1 MSKSIYMINPAADF
15 PTYYGAEAFE
25 RWGFGPVMSIADL
38 ATTTVAALAPNDFT
52 VDLCENYI
60 SAIDYE
66 TPADFVAITGKVGQ
80 WRTARAI
87 AREFRRRGKVVI
99 MGGPFASLTPQVVR
113 PHCDILVR
121 GEIEEIAAD
130 LFSDLRADH
139 WKEEYVG
146 TQPDLKLSP
155 TPRWDLYPHDRTI
168 LGTVQT
174 SRGCPYECEF
184 CDVIQ
189 YLGRKQRH
197 KAPAQVLAELDQ
209 LYRYGYRNVLLSD
222 DNFTVFRHRA
232 KELLAALRDW
242 NNRQERGRVKFL
254 TQVSIDAADDDEMLR
269 LCVEAGLTMVFIGIE
284 TPNLDSH
291 REMKKRQNLRGNLL
305 DKVNHVISYGIEI
318 NGGMIVGF
326 DSDGLDIFERQLDF
340 AMSTG
345 IPIYTLGALN
355 APAATPLHDR
365 MKRDGRLVD
374 EAYVIGSPFVTN
386 IIPKRMT
393 TEELSRGIQWLGNQL
408 YAPAAFGERV
418 MRFIDQHPR
427 VANTPWARP
436 RPVDLKLLKVARQI
450 PQLGLEEERMWSRV
464 TKAIAD
470 KPETA
475 NAVMSILFRYMQI
488 RFIYEHGDFWDPG
501 LISSASPDPVRAPA
515 QTLVEMSNWYA

>member
-1 MSKSIYMINPAADF
+1 MKKSIYLINPAADF
-15 PTYYGAEAFE
+15 PTYYGAEAVE
-25 RWGFGPVMSIADL
+25 RWGFGPAMSVADL
-38 ATTTVAALAPNDFT
+38 ATTTVAALAPSGFA
-52 VDLCENYI
+52 VELCENYV
-60 SAIDYE
+60 SPVDYD

-80 WRTARAI
+80 WQTARAI
-87 AREFRRRGKVVI
+87 AQEFRRRGKVVI

-130 LFSDLRADH
+130 LFSDLAADR
-139 WKEEYVG
+139 WKDEYIG
-146 TQPDLKLSP
+146 TQPELKLSP
-155 TPRWDLYPHDRTI
+155 APRWDLYPHDKTI

-197 KAPAQVLAELDQ
+197 KAVEQVLSELDQ
-209 LYRYGYRNVLLSD
+209 LYRYGYRNILLSD

-254 TQVSIDAADDDEMLR
+254 TQVSIDVADDDEMLKM
-269 LCVEAGLTMVFIGIE
+269 CVEAGLTMVFIGIE

-326 DSDGLDIFERQLDF
+326 DSDGPDIFDRQFEF

-345 IPIYTLGALN
+345 IPIYTLTALN

-365 MKRDGRLVD
+365 MRRDGRLID

-386 IIPKRMT
+386 IIPKRIT
-393 TEELSRGIQWLGNQL
+393 SEDLSRGIQWLGNQL

-418 MRFIDQHPR
+418 LHFVDQHPR
-427 VANTPWARP
+427 TKETRWARP

-450 PQLGLEEERMWSRV
+450 PQLGVEEEKMWARI
-464 TKAIAD
+464 TKAVAER
-470 KPETA
+470 PETA

-488 RFIYEHGDFWDPG
+488 RFIYEHGDFWDPRLASSVTPAAAG
-501 LISSASPDPVRAPA
+501 LPIQAMADLP
-515 QTLVEMSNWYA
+515 NW

>member
-1 MSKSIYMINPAADF
+1 MSKSIYLINPAADF
-15 PTYYGAEAFE
+15 PTYYGAEAVE
-25 RWGFGPVMSIADL
+25 RWGFGPAMSVADL
-38 ATTTVAALAPNDFT
+38 ATTTVAALAPSGFA
-52 VDLCENYI
+52 VELCENYV
-60 SAIDYE
+60 SRVDYE
-66 TPADFVAITGKVGQ
+66 TTADFVAITGKVGQ
-80 WRTARAI
+80 WQTARGI
-87 AREFRRRGKVVI
+87 AQEFRRRGKVVI

-130 LFSDLRADH
+130 LFSDLAADR
-139 WKEEYVG
+139 WMDEYIG
-146 TQPDLKLSP
+146 TQPELKQSP
-155 TPRWDLYPHDRTI
+155 TPRWDLYPHDKTI

-197 KAPAQVLAELDQ
+197 KAVGQVLSELDQ
-209 LYRYGYRNVLLSD
+209 LYRYGYRNILLSD

-254 TQVSIDAADDDEMLR
+254 TQVSIDVADDDEMLR
-269 LCVEAGLTMVFIGIE
+269 MCVEAGLTMVFIGIE

-305 DKVNHVISYGIEI
+305 DKVNHVISFGIEI

-326 DSDGLDIFERQLDF
+326 DSDGPDIFDRQFEF

-345 IPIYTLGALN
+345 IPIYTLTALN

-365 MKRDGRLVD
+365 MRRDGRLID

-386 IIPKRMT
+386 IIPKRIT
-393 TEELSRGIQWLGNQL
+393 SEELSRGIQWLGNQL

-418 MRFIDQHPR
+418 LRFVDQHPHTKETR
-427 VANTPWARP
+427 WARP

-450 PQLGLEEERMWSRV
+450 PQLGVEEEKMWARI
-464 TKAIAD
+464 TKAVAER
-470 KPETA
+470 PETA

-488 RFIYEHGDFWDPG
+488 RFIYEHGDFWDPRLASSVPPAAAG
-501 LISSASPDPVRAPA
+501 LPIQAMADLP
-515 QTLVEMSNWYA
+515 NW